1 MVPVLCPII
10 DFYLHLYT
18 VLLLKLSP
26 VHKETC
32 QCNDIKRPEDV
43 SSVNTRNVVYPEY
56 TL

>member
-1 MVPVLCPII
+1 MSNNRFLFALIYSSAFKI
-10 DFYLHLYT
+10 
-18 VLLLKLSP
+18 SS

-43 SSVNTRNVVYPEY
+43 SSVNTRNVVYTEY